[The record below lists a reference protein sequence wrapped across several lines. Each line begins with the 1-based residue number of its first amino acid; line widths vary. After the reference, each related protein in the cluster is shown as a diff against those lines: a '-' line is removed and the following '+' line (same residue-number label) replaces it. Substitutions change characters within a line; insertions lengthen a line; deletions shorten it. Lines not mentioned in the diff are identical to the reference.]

1 MRCHPQVERRIVDGD
16 EHIGAQPVEQTPG
29 YVQIAGHVGQVAH
42 HLSEA
47 HISHVAIVYDRS
59 DARSSGH
66 QIAAEKAE
74 TGFWITGFECLD
86 QFRGM
91 KIAGCLAGT
100 EHVKQVSGLGFI
112 VDSLGFMRRG

>member
-1 MRCHPQVERRIVDGD
+1 MVASHAVSLGIPVDYYISPKVWAWKEHRVKAIGRLCRRV
-16 EHIGAQPVEQTPG
+16 
-29 YVQIAGHVGQVAH
+29 
-42 HLSEA
+42 LS
-47 HISHVAIVYDRS
+47 I
-59 DARSSGH
+59 
-66 QIAAEKAE
+66 Q

>member
-1 MRCHPQVERRIVDGD
+1 M
-16 EHIGAQPVEQTPG
+16 
-29 YVQIAGHVGQVAH
+29 
-42 HLSEA
+42 
-47 HISHVAIVYDRS
+47 
-59 DARSSGH
+59 
-66 QIAAEKAE
+66 KAE

-112 VDSLGFMRRG
+112 IDSLGVMRGGGTG